1 MIIDGNGKA
10 GIMAYITCKDLTL
23 GYQDGIVA
31 EHISFV
37 VKQGDY
43 LCVVGENGAGKSTLI
58 KTLLHLIRPI
68 SGELIM
74 EDGILPQEIGY
85 LPQQT
90 DVQRDFPA
98 SVWEIVLSGTLTK
111 CGRRPWY
118 GSGEKELA
126 LKNLERMGM
135 TEFKTRC
142 YRNLSGG
149 QQQRVLLARALCAT
163 SKLLLLDEPVTG
175 LDPKAAEEFY
185 ELLKSLNQEGI
196 AIIMVSHD
204 IRTAVRQASH
214 ILHIDKENSF
224 YGTQEEYLQNM
235 NENAL
240 HTTTLHKAG
249 DDSADGKKGTVT

>member
-1 MIIDGNGKA
+1 MIKGCKVNVCSAEIMIDGEKYRKA
-10 GIMAYITCKDLTL
+10 NIMAYITCKELAL
-23 GYQDGIVA
+23 GYEDGVVA
-31 EHISFV
+31 EHINFV
-37 VKQGDY
+37 VDQGDY

-74 EDGILPQEIGY
+74 DDGILPQEIGY

-90 DVQRDFPA
+90 MVQRDFPA
-98 SVWEIVLSGTLTK
+98 SVWEIVLSGALTK

-118 GSGEKELA
+118 GRAEKETA
-126 LKNLERMGM
+126 SRNLERMGM
-135 TEFKTRC
+135 AEFKTRC

-175 LDPKAAEEFY
+175 LDPKTAEEFY
-185 ELLKSLNQEGI
+185 GLLKSLNQEGL

-204 IRTAVRQASH
+204 IRTAVSQASH
-214 ILHIDKENSF
+214 VLHIDKENSF
-224 YGTQEEYLQNM
+224 YGTREEYLQKM
-235 NENAL
+235 DENIP
-240 HTTTLHKAG
+240 
-249 DDSADGKKGTVT
+249 

>member
-1 MIIDGNGKA
+1 MIKGCKVNVCSAEIMIDGEKYRKA
-10 GIMAYITCKDLTL
+10 NIMVYITCKELAL
-23 GYQDGIVA
+23 GYEDGVVA
-31 EHISFV
+31 EHINFV
-37 VKQGDY
+37 VDQGDY

-74 EDGILPQEIGY
+74 DDGILPQEIGY

-90 DVQRDFPA
+90 MVQRDFPA
-98 SVWEIVLSGTLTK
+98 SVWEIVLSGALTK

-118 GSGEKELA
+118 GRAEKETA
-126 LKNLERMGM
+126 SRNLERMGM
-135 TEFKTRC
+135 AEFKTRC

-175 LDPKAAEEFY
+175 LDPKTAEEFY
-185 ELLKSLNQEGI
+185 GLLKSLNQEGL

-204 IRTAVRQASH
+204 IRTAVSQASH
-214 ILHIDKENSF
+214 VLHIDKENSF
-224 YGTQEEYLQNM
+224 YGTREEYLQKM
-235 NENAL
+235 DENIP
-240 HTTTLHKAG
+240 
-249 DDSADGKKGTVT
+249 